1 MSEIK
6 LNDVVQ
12 FNKNHK
18 WIGCFGIVTETKKF
32 ANGSVRYMVE
42 VPIPHKG
49 IACIFVMESENAIEK
64 IGKAVFAL
72 ISEDNE

>member
-12 FNKNHK
+12 FNENHK
-18 WIGCFGIVTETKKF
+18 WIGCFGIVTQIKKF
-32 ANGSVRYMVE
+32 ANGSVKYMVE

-49 IACIFVMESENAIEK
+49 VACIFVMESENAIEK
-64 IGKAVFAL
+64 IGKSVFKL
-72 ISEDNE
+72 IGEGGQ